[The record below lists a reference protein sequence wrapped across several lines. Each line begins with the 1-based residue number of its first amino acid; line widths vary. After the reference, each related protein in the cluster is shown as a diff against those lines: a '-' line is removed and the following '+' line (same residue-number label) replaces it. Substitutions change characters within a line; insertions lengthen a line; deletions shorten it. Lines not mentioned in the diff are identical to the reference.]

1 MNEIIKSQNRT
12 HQPVDLAVVTRK
24 ETGNR
29 DSLLLSEFKTN
40 FFRPRFLK
48 SRTGLLARFSNK
60 RISGSD
66 TRRVIW
72 FRTQKGVLRRGGE
85 REDYHI
91 VITLIPEGMHIQKA
105 VQNLFG
111 HIILGRGHTLET
123 PKPFKTFKP
132 QQAKYANA
140 KLEKAPIRSF
150 GPSFPPL
157 GLFPY
162 F

>member
-1 MNEIIKSQNRT
+1 MKEIIKCQNRT
-12 HQPVDLAVVTRK
+12 HQPGDLAVVTRK

-29 DSLLLSEFKTN
+29 DSLLFSEFKIV
-40 FFRPRFLK
+40 FFSALLFKIKNRFIGTVFK
-48 SRTGLLARFSNK
+48 EADK
-60 RISGSD
+60 RVRHQEGHMISHS
-66 TRRVIW
+66 
-72 FRTQKGVLRRGGE
+72 KGVLRRGGE

-91 VITLIPEGMHIQKA
+91 VTTLIPEGRHIQKA